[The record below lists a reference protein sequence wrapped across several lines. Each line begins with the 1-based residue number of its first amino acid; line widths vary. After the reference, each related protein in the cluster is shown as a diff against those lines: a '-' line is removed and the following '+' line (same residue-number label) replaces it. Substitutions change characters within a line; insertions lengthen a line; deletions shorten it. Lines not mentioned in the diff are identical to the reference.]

1 MKQIIVRRMTL
12 SDFIINTF
20 YKVRFWYY
28 RNFATHM
35 LSSSSFKTKDNLELV
50 FDDDFKKVSWGNSD
64 ENQKWVIGE
73 GWGIFHP
80 DKPEVYYGAPELAKD
95 TLLPSFARFTVKHN
109 PRTFPDDQR
118 TGQPITIP
126 FEVSLLSTN
135 FSFKQQYGRFECRC
149 TIPHDNGVWPA
160 FWLWGSTWPPEID
173 VFEFF
178 GKKNGKDSYTQEINL
193 HYGDVNEGTKG
204 NLHGWKFRVEK
215 DGENKFHEFCVDW
228 KPNKIEF
235 ITDGV
240 RVFRFTNKETL
251 EWFNM
256 EIAKMWIVVNHSINV
271 DYFNLNDTT
280 YYSEFLVDY
289 VRAYKHV

>member
-1 MKQIIVRRMTL
+1 MKQIIIRRMTL
-12 SDFIINTF
+12 SDLIINIF
-20 YKVRFWYY
+20 YKVRFWFY

-50 FDDDFKKVSWGNSD
+50 FDDDFKEVSWGNSD
-64 ENQKWVIGE
+64 ENKKWIIGE

-80 DKPEVYYGAPELAKD
+80 DKPNVYYGKPELVED
-95 TLLPSFARFTVKHN
+95 TIFPSYTRFTAKYN

-126 FEVSLLSTN
+126 FEVSLLSSCIN
-135 FSFKQQYGRFECRC
+135 FKQQYGRFECRC
-149 TIPHDNGVWPA
+149 TIPHESRVWPA

-178 GKKNGKDSYTQEINL
+178 GKENGKGSYTQEINL
-193 HYGDVNEGTKG
+193 HYGMVEEGTKG
-204 NLHGWKFRVEK
+204 NLHGWRVRVEK
-215 DGENKFHEFCVDW
+215 EGEKKFHEFCVDW

-240 RVFRFTNKETL
+240 RVFRFTNKKTL
-251 EWFNM
+251 EWFNK
-256 EIAKMWIVVNHSINV
+256 EIAKMWIVVNHSV
-271 DYFNLNDTT
+271 DITYDRNDED